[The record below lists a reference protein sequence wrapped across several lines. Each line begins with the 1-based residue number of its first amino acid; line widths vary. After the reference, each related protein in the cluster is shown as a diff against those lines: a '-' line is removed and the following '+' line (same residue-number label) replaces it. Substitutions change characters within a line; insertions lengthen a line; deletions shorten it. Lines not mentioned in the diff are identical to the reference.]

1 MSVRVRRTIE
11 VAAPPEAVWEFISD
25 PELRAGAIS
34 VVTDFELDD
43 PDGTAATWYV
53 QLPIPLL
60 DRAATVRTEDV
71 TRRPPEYVKFV
82 GRSKVMN
89 VTGEHTI
96 EETEEGSRLINEFV
110 VEGRLPGVE
119 RFFKRNLDSEMENLE
134 RSLADHLG
142 LEV

>member
-1 MSVRVRRTIE
+1 MSVRVRRTID
-11 VAAPPEAVWEFISD
+11 VAAPPEAVWEFIAD
-25 PELRAGAIS
+25 PELRASAIS

-96 EETEEGSRLINEFV
+96 EETEDGCRLINEFV
-110 VEGRLPGVE
+110 VDGRLPGVE
-119 RFFKRNLDSEMENLE
+119 RFFERNFDTEMDNLE
-134 RSLADHLG
+134 RSLSEYLG
-142 LEV
+142 VEV